1 MIVYGIKNC
10 DTVKKALQWL
20 GDKKISFEFHDYKS
34 RGIST
39 DKLMTWSRQVG
50 WETLVN
56 KKGMTWRQ
64 LTDSQK
70 EKVIN
75 ETAAIEILT
84 EKTSLIKRPLIEK
97 DGKVTSVGFDE
108 KEFTRIYP

>member
-1 MIVYGIKNC
+1 
-10 DTVKKALQWL
+10 
-20 GDKKISFEFHDYKS
+20 
-34 RGIST
+34 
-39 DKLMTWSRQVG
+39 
-50 WETLVN
+50 
-56 KKGMTWRQ
+56 MTWRQ

-75 ETAAIEILT
+75 EAAAIEILT

-108 KEFTRIYP
+108 KEFTRIYW